1 MDILLFF
8 FLGASL
14 ASFIGVVVER
24 FPEKSLITPASHC
37 QACGTTLPAWD
48 LIPILSFLINCGRCR
63 FCQVKLPIWYL
74 LIECFLG
81 IVSVG
86 YYHHILSGQ
95 ICMTILLS
103 VLLSLYDLKSL
114 GFPIL
119 AWLLPTLGL
128 FFFAPLSPIFLIL
141 CLLGI
146 LAEMTDIK
154 IGSGD
159 FFYLASLSL
168 GLSLTALLWVIE
180 LGSLAGI
187 LSYLLKLKRCKHIP
201 LVPFL
206 FLGYLLVILFKLT

>member
-48 LIPILSFLINCGRCR
+48 LIPILSFLINRGRCR

-119 AWLLPTLGL
+119 A
-128 FFFAPLSPIFLIL
+128 
-141 CLLGI
+141 
-146 LAEMTDIK
+146 
-154 IGSGD
+154 
-159 FFYLASLSL
+159 
-168 GLSLTALLWVIE
+168 
-180 LGSLAGI
+180 
-187 LSYLLKLKRCKHIP
+187 
-201 LVPFL
+201 
-206 FLGYLLVILFKLT
+206 